1 MRIAGVI
8 IAGGKS
14 SRMGGYEKSFLPL
27 AGKPLLA
34 HVIERLRPQVHALA
48 INANGDPARF
58 APFGLPVIAD
68 RLDIGT
74 PLAGLEAAFAWA
86 AGQQAEWLLTAPSD
100 APLLPD
106 DLAAQLAVHPPAI
119 AESRG
124 QAHYLTGLWPVS
136 LQARLRTAMEVDE
149 LRAVKRWVD
158 LCGARR
164 VIWDT
169 AEGPD
174 PFLNINSPQDLAD
187 IAAKME
193 LPHA

>member
-58 APFGLPVIAD
+58 ASFGLPVIAD
-68 RLDIGT
+68 LTDMGT

-86 AGQQAEWLLTAPSD
+86 AEQQAEWLLTAPSD
-100 APLLPD
+100 SPLLPS
-106 DLAAQLAVHPPAI
+106 DLAARLAAHPPAI

-136 LQARLRTAMEVDE
+136 LHAMLRTAMEADG
-149 LRAVKRWVD
+149 LRAVRRWVE
-158 LCGARR
+158 LCGAQHI
-164 VIWDT
+164 IWET
-169 AEGPD
+169 TNPD
-174 PFLNINSPQDLAD
+174 PFLNINSPQDLTD
-187 IAAKME
+187 IKAKME
-193 LPHA
+193 RPHA